1 MDGAAYADW
10 AGLRPMTELE
20 YEKACR
26 GNQTP
31 VANEFAWGSTS
42 ITAATSIS
50 NDGADNEVPG
60 NASANCVFGYQAAV
74 QGPMRVGCFATGS
87 STREQAGAS
96 FYGIMELS
104 GNLWE
109 RSVTIRNPEGR
120 VFTGTVGDGSLSATG
135 NATNG
140 DWPGFAGGEV
150 TGAAGAGFRGGGWNI
165 GVTDV
170 ALVSDREFTDLTH
183 TNRDGTHG
191 FRCVRSA
198 P

>member
-20 YEKACR
+20 FEKACR

-31 VANEFAWGSTS
+31 VPDEFAWGTTS
-42 ITAATSIS
+42 ITAATGIS
-50 NDGADNEVPG
+50 NDGAANEVPS
-60 NASANCVFGYQAAV
+60 NAGANCAVGFGAGIN
-74 QGPMRVGCFATGS
+74 GPLRVGSFATSS

-109 RSVTIRNPEGR
+109 RPVTIGNVGGR
-120 VFTGTVGDGSLSATG
+120 LFTGTLGDGSLSAAG

-140 DWPGFAGGEV
+140 DWPGINAGEV
-150 TGAAGAGFRGGGWNI
+150 TGASGSGFRGG
-165 GVTDV
+165 D
-170 ALVSDREFTDLTH
+170 
-183 TNRDGTHG
+183 
-191 FRCVRSA
+191 
-198 P
+198 